1 MNRGEPHW
9 LLPLCAVVA
18 VQAIATCFYR
28 IVPTLAPA
36 LTAPAGWLAST
47 AGLLAGLM
55 TAGCVLFLLVASPMI
70 RQEGAFRVLQL
81 GLASSAVGAILCA
94 WPTGMSLLLG
104 CVLLGIGYGPST
116 SAASDVLQRH
126 SPHRHRNLA
135 YSIKQAGVPVGG
147 VIAGLALPPLALHI
161 GMAGVATV
169 MAGAALLTFLA
180 LEPIRRRLDPPAPGR
195 DRLKWR
201 ELGSWRNV
209 QGPLRLLK
217 QSPQLR
223 LLGLAGGALALGQ
236 GVWFAY
242 MVTFAVVELG
252 WSMAAGGALFA
263 MMQGA
268 SIIGRPLLGWLS
280 DQLGSATS
288 ILRGCAMA
296 SAATTAL
303 LAAVPADAPMLLW
316 LISIAGGLTVSSW
329 NGVHMARIAEE
340 VPADLV
346 ADSAS
351 ATNLVVFAGYIVGP
365 ALVMV
370 VVELGGGYRVA
381 MFAMAAVTAAAM
393 FPLRNVRE
401 PQAGLGKVLGG
412 HAPRR

>member
-1 MNRGEPHW
+1 MNRGQPHW
-9 LLPLCAVVA
+9 LVPLCAVVA
-18 VQAIATCFYR
+18 VQAIATCLYR

-36 LTAPAGWLAST
+36 LTAPAGWHAST

-55 TAGCVLFLLVASPMI
+55 TVGCVLFLLVASPMI

-81 GLASSAVGAILCA
+81 GLASSAVGAVLCA

-147 VIAGLALPPLALHI
+147 VIAGLALPPLAIHI

-169 MAGAALLTFLA
+169 MAGVAMLAFLA
-180 LEPIRRRLDPPAPGR
+180 LEPIRRRLDPPAAG
-195 DRLKWR
+195 LGNLQSR
-201 ELGSWRNV
+201 EFGSWRNM

-242 MVTFAVVELG
+242 LVTFAVVELD
-252 WSMAAGGALFA
+252 WSIAAAGALFA
-263 MMQGA
+263 VMQGA

-288 ILRGCAMA
+288 ILRGCAVA

-303 LAAVPADAPMLLW
+303 LAAVPTDAPMLLW
-316 LISIAGGLTVSSW
+316 SISIAGGLTVSSW
-329 NGVHMARIAEE
+329 NGVHMARIAEA

-346 ADSAS
+346 ADGAS
-351 ATNLVVFAGYIVGP
+351 ATNLIVFAGYIVGP
-365 ALVMV
+365 ALVMA
-370 VVELGGGYRVA
+370 VVELGGGYRAA
-381 MFAMAAVTAAAM
+381 MFAMAAVTTAALI
-393 FPLRNVRE
+393 PLRNVRE
-401 PQAGLGKVLGG
+401 PQTRLGEAVIG
-412 HAPRR
+412 PRPPR